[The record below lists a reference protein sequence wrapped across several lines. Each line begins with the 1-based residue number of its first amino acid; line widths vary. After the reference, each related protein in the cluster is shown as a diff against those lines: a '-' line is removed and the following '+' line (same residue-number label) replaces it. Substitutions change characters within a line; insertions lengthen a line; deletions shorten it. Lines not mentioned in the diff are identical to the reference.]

1 MSKDNIVFSTKCPRT
16 KFQTDSSQ
24 TPTESF
30 LLNCASVLA
39 LQLLGGGG
47 VDAEILFGFLNL
59 PNGSSMKTKRFH
71 RIEQKLSPIICSITE
86 EETNKALDKEV
97 LLQLQSEGRECDFI
111 KWKNGKLDYKPE
123 LTLSYDMGWQQ
134 RSSGRKY
141 DSDSGHG
148 LLIGMHSRK
157 IIGFKIKS
165 KQCRICKVSQKKKI
179 PTPKHICSKNHE
191 RSSKAMEVDV
201 ILELCIEYWDK
212 KGVCI
217 AYIVSDDDTTMR
229 SNLKHSL

>member
-71 RIEQKLSPIICSITE
+71 PIEQKLSPIICSITE

-97 LLQLQSEGRECDFI
+97 LLQLQSEGRECDFS
-111 KWKNGKLDYKPE
+111 NGK
-123 LTLSYDMGWQQ
+123 MA
-134 RSSGRKY
+134 
-141 DSDSGHG
+141 
-148 LLIGMHSRK
+148 
-157 IIGFKIKS
+157 
-165 KQCRICKVSQKKKI
+165 
-179 PTPKHICSKNHE
+179 N
-191 RSSKAMEVDV
+191 
-201 ILELCIEYWDK
+201 
-212 KGVCI
+212 
-217 AYIVSDDDTTMR
+217 
-229 SNLKHSL
+229 